1 MYAKQTCSV
10 DIAGKFRLRGM
21 VSCEIKKSV
30 HQIVQTA
37 KIVLPLSI
45 LKLNSDSVLKREPL
59 VESLKQGDTI
69 SIDLGYNGKNKREF
83 TGYIKHINVAQPLE
97 LELEDEM
104 YLFRKVYFKKSWKK
118 ASIKEVLNF
127 LLLGL
132 ADDSGVVFELYD
144 KMPELTLTNF
154 VINGANGIEVLQSI
168 ADTYF
173 LESFLTE
180 INGKKVLYCGLQYG
194 LKNNRVKYAVDTN
207 TVNTDDLKYNTAD
220 AQKYYVKCINFNNDG
235 SKKEFAFGDKK
246 NTEVKKYYVGTH
258 TNAELQRMAEAE
270 LAQQVS
276 GYRGGLETMLIPNV
290 QIGDIAEITDAQFKR
305 EGRGYIG
312 TVTTTFGSGAR
323 RKVEIDISL

>member
-1 MYAKQTCSV
+1 MYAKQTCLV
-10 DIAGKFRLRGM
+10 ELANKYRLRGL

-45 LKLNSDSVLKREPL
+45 LKRNNDLLETVKLAEFI
-59 VESLKQGDTI
+59 KQGDAI
-69 SIDLGYNGKNKREF
+69 SIDLGYNGKNRREF
-83 TGYIKHINVAQPLE
+83 TGYIKHINVAQPIE

-118 ASIKEVLNF
+118 ASIKEVLQF
-127 LLLGL
+127 LIQGL
-132 ADDSGVVFELYD
+132 ADDSGLVLELYD

-154 VINGANGIEVLQSI
+154 IINGANGIEVLQSI

-180 INGKKVLYCGLQYG
+180 IGGKKVLYCGLQYG
-194 LKNNRVKYAVDTN
+194 LKNKVVKYAVNNN
-207 TVNTDDLKYNTAD
+207 TVNTGDLKYNTAD

-246 NTEVKKYYVGTH
+246 DTEVKKYYIGTH
-258 TNAELQRMAEAE
+258 TNEELQRMAEAE

-276 GYRGGLETMLIPNV
+276 GYRGGLETMLLPNV
-290 QIGDIAEITDAQFKR
+290 QVGDIADITDVQFKR
-305 EGRGYIG
+305 AGRGYIG
-312 TVTTTFGSGAR
+312 TVTTTFGGGAR